1 MVCLG
6 RMHLLH
12 HPWFLLTATVCI
24 CGGVL
29 VSCQSAAPQP
39 ALVIVRSQA
48 EAAALAEA
56 PGSTIIGGDLE
67 KRDDRWVWAFQ
78 ALPPDTDTPRELLV
92 NARTGYAIRPKSVA
106 SPKTEATP

>member
-1 MVCLG
+1 
-6 RMHLLH
+6 MHLLLH
-12 HPWFLLTATVCI
+12 HPWLLLIATACVC
-24 CGGVL
+24 GV
-29 VSCQSAAPQP
+29 VSCQSTRTEP
-39 ALVIVRSQA
+39 ALVIVRRQA

-78 ALPPDTDTPRELLV
+78 AMPPGADSPRELLV

-106 SPKTEATP
+106 SPQEAEATP

>member
-1 MVCLG
+1 
-6 RMHLLH
+6 MHLARPLVIA
-12 HPWFLLTATVCI
+12 TASL
-24 CGGVL
+24 CGAVS
-29 VSCQSAAPQP
+29 SCQSTRTEP

-78 ALPPDTDTPRELLV
+78 AMPPGADSPRELLV

>member
-6 RMHLLH
+6 RMHRLHLPRHLL
-12 HPWFLLTATVCI
+12 LATACL
-24 CGGVL
+24 CGV
-29 VSCQSAAPQP
+29 VSCQSTRTVP
-39 ALVIVRSQA
+39 ALMIVRSQA

-56 PGSTIIGGDLE
+56 PGSTIIGGDLV

-78 ALPPDTDTPRELLV
+78 ALPPDMDTPRELLV